1 MSIIRKKRCFRQGTI
16 PRNTRESKATTT
28 SLENRCFRQGTNPR
42 NTRESKATTSL
53 ENPRQTSPLEDDA
66 SSEQQTLE
74 IRESRATTSL
84 LKNDASGKER
94 AVGTGESTAATSRLE
109 RKHHASSKEQTLET
123 RESTAT
129 TTSVCGAETWMTP
142 RKNRKGENLA
152 NPTIALPCER
162 EHRQQDLTE
171 DCCSLFC
178 DKGTESRRRRRSKRE
193 RDGCSG

>member
-84 LKNDASGKER
+84 LK
-94 AVGTGESTAATSRLE
+94 
-109 RKHHASSKEQTLET
+109 
-123 RESTAT
+123 
-129 TTSVCGAETWMTP
+129 GAETWMTP